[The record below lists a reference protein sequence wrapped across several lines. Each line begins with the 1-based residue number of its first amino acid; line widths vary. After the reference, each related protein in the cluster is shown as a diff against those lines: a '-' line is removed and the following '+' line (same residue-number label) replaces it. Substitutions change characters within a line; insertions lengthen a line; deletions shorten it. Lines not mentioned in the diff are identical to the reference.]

1 MYTVN
6 DLPSW
11 YDHWKTGGYGE
22 DDRETEEEEETVHC
36 DICGK
41 EIYAC
46 EGFEVDEEYWCEDCY
61 CVDTSPEILD
71 EELEE
76 FGNDT

>member
-1 MYTVN
+1 MCTIN

-11 YDHWKTGGYGE
+11 YDSWKTGGYGE
-22 DDRETEEEEETVHC
+22 DDRDMPEEEEEKKVRC

-46 EGFEVDEEYWCEDCY
+46 EGFEVDGEYWCEDCY
-61 CVDTSPEILD
+61 CVDTSPEIIK
-71 EELEE
+71 EGGTEA
-76 FGNDT
+76 